1 MGKYLPEGNRGRIAY
16 DAVRVGVAVG
26 HKKLENNIN
35 EEGNLPNYVQ
45 DEQFVGEAPEEAEFK
60 GRKEGTVH
68 RPNQYELGP

>member
-26 HKKLENNIN
+26 HEKLENNIN

-45 DEQFVGEAPEEAEFK
+45 DE
-60 GRKEGTVH
+60 
-68 RPNQYELGP
+68 